1 MHPHRRDPRSTTTDR
16 IEQIAAMHAQH
27 ARRLERHVAC
37 RVYATP
43 QTIEDACS
51 FAWMQLI
58 RHTSV
63 NLDLPDP
70 HAPALAWLS
79 LTATRE
85 ARSLE
90 AKRARE
96 HLVDDIVLERARWQR
111 EQVAPGA
118 GDLAAQRA
126 RLQLVAEI
134 PERPRRFM
142 LRHALGYTYR
152 ELSGGR
158 ERQPHDDRQADRAR
172 KAVATRARRRR
183 NAGTPPL
190 WTHAGW
196 LAAAATRGRL
206 VCVS

>member
-1 MHPHRRDPRSTTTDR
+1 MHAHSRHPRRTTPDR
-16 IEQIAAMHAQH
+16 IERIAAMHAQH
-27 ARRLERHVAC
+27 ARRLERQVAC

-51 FAWMQLI
+51 FAWMQLV

-63 NLDLPDP
+63 DLGLPD
-70 HAPALAWLS
+70 APALGWLS

-96 HLVDDIVLERARWQR
+96 QLVDDIDLERARWRR
-111 EQVAPGA
+111 EQVAPGTE
-118 GDLAAQRA
+118 DLAAQRA
-126 RLQLVAEI
+126 RLRLVTQI

-152 ELSGGR
+152 EVAADENVSMTTTDKQIARGKRLLRALDAADPSEHGRSGRTPAGSSQARLSSGS
-158 ERQPHDDRQADRAR
+158 PA
-172 KAVATRARRRR
+172 
-183 NAGTPPL
+183 
-190 WTHAGW
+190 
-196 LAAAATRGRL
+196 
-206 VCVS
+206 